1 MATSKLPASWSNKNK
16 SSGYPLM
23 TDRKEETMSEGY
35 QTHEDIEEI
44 PEGVSIPD
52 SSGSLEPDV
61 EEPEPVD
68 YSGVDDEGEK

>member
-1 MATSKLPASWSNKNK
+1 
-16 SSGYPLM
+16 M
-23 TDRKEETMSEGY
+23 TDRKEEIMSEGY